1 MRDFPKWLNTKQD
14 YLNCLNLYPDETK
27 KSLQELLD
35 SRFSWFPVRELT
47 EGETVAESNTYKV
60 VESKDEETQETKRV
74 LYELKEDEHARL
86 FLLGFTVE
94 EVNGLINNSL

>member
-14 YLNCLNLYPDETK
+14 YLNCLKDFPEKTK
-27 KSLQELLD
+27 TALQELLTD
-35 SRFSWFPVRELT
+35 RFSWFPVRELT

-60 VESKDEETQETKRV
+60 VESKDEETRETKRV

-94 EVNGLINNSL
+94 EVNGLIDKGA

>member
-35 SRFSWFPVRELT
+35 SRFNWFQTAILADNEQGIT
-47 EGETVAESNTYKV
+47 DETHKI
-60 VESKDEETQETKRV
+60 VEFENERSQ
-74 LYELKEDEHARL
+74 YELLEDSNARI
-86 FLLGFTVE
+86 FQLGFTVE
-94 EVNGLINNSL
+94 EVQALIGGGND